1 MQATRTS
8 AGRAD
13 APQPLRHQHRGSP
26 SAPSP
31 AGPGTRFLDLRSD
44 EEFLSRFGDAIDDRI
59 AEILDELL
67 EERNATRQH
76 RRLPQVLSTVS
87 VILALAASV
96 LLQHSAIAAWT
107 IWPATAV
114 VCLAAAWTTSN
125 GRSLAFAGNDM
136 HGRPG
141 AYLSRREWTRLVF
154 LCKPAAAGTPCLVRP
169 DLPAP
174 PRTAVNPEIATTL
187 LTSRQHGL
195 STRHCLH
202 EAPGHL

>member
-13 APQPLRHQHRGSP
+13 APQSPRHQQGASP
-26 SAPSP
+26 PAPSP
-31 AGPGTRFLDLRSD
+31 AGPGIRFLDLQSD

-76 RRLPQVLSTVS
+76 RRLPQVLGTVS
-87 VILALAASV
+87 LILALAATV

-114 VCLAAAWTTSN
+114 ICLAAAWTTSS
-125 GRSLAFAGNDM
+125 GRS
-136 HGRPG
+136 
-141 AYLSRREWTRLVF
+141 RRR
-154 LCKPAAAGTPCLVRP
+154 
-169 DLPAP
+169 
-174 PRTAVNPEIATTL
+174 
-187 LTSRQHGL
+187 
-195 STRHCLH
+195 
-202 EAPGHL
+202 